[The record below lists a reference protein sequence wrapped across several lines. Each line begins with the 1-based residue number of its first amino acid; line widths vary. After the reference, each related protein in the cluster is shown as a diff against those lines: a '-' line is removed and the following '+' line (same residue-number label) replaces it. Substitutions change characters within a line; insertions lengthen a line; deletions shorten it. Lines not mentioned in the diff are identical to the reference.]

1 MPTLPAR
8 APKSK
13 ITVTVSPD
21 LVHQLDR
28 LLKAPEA
35 TSRSRLIEEAIR
47 HWLHDQDRKTLDR
60 QTEAYYRALSAAER
74 KEDRQW
80 TRLAARSAGRS
91 WD

>member
-8 APKSK
+8 APKTK

-21 LVHQLDR
+21 LIHQLDR

-35 TSRSRLIEEAIR
+35 ASRSRLIEEALR
-47 HWLHDQDRKTLDR
+47 LWLRDQDRKTLDR

-80 TRLAARSAGRS
+80 ARLAARSAGRS